1 MDRRVL
7 SDAAVVAASR
17 DLVCARLATYESA
30 EEGRFLASICRTRSG
45 QLENTVFTVLAPDG
59 TTTLVPAGRGPEHV
73 FGGSP
78 EDAPRTVAEALKGFA
93 AKYPAKPGARELP
106 YLADLRRGLN
116 VAACDL
122 LPLAVVVAP
131 TPEAR
136 RRVEAAL
143 APLAWSAPYVG
154 RLEYASAE
162 QLKAIDGAAVREG
175 LVVVEPD
182 AYGLKGR
189 VLAETPSASE
199 ADLRKTLDAALKA
212 FAPKT
217 KDSRTHIREGERAG
231 VHWETVIPVT
241 DPGGPPR
248 R

>member
-17 DLVCARLATYESA
+17 DLVCARLATYEDA

-45 QLENTVFTVLAPDG
+45 QLENTVFAVLAPDG
-59 TTTLVPAGRGPEHV
+59 TTALAPAGRGPEHV
-73 FGGSP
+73 FPGPPDQTG
-78 EDAPRTVAEALKGFA
+78 RTVAEALKGFA
-93 AKYPAKPGARELP
+93 GRYPAKPGPRELP

-122 LPLAVVVAP
+122 LPLAVVVAR

-136 RRVEAAL
+136 KRIETAL
-143 APLAWSAPYVG
+143 APLAWSADYVG
-154 RLEYASAE
+154 RLEYAPAE
-162 QLKAIDGAAVREG
+162 EPRAIDGATVREG

-182 AYGLKGR
+182 AYGLRGK
-189 VLAETPSASE
+189 VLAETASASE
-199 ADLRKTLDAALKA
+199 ADLRKALDAALKA
-212 FAPKT
+212 FVPKA
-217 KDSRTHIREGERAG
+217 KDSRAHIREGERAG
-231 VHWETVIPVT
+231 VRWETVIPVT